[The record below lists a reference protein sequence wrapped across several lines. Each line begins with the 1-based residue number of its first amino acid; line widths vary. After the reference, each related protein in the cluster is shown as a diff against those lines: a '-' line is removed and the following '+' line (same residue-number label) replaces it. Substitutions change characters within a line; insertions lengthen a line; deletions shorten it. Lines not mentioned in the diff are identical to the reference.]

1 MKSFSVAVAL
11 IAPVQAGLR
20 FACSSLTT
28 QRVDPVVEPGQ
39 TPSAHVHHIVG
50 GNAFNATM
58 TGDVGERGTC
68 TTCEMAEDFSNY
80 WTAVLYFKHPTNGSY
95 HRVPVKNNA
104 ALAAGTTGGMTIYY
118 TQGPGLN
125 NYRTKTLERVQY
137 ADLHLKAR
145 LQHGRAESTGF
156 RMTVGSPTTN
166 TLDQAK
172 GHIGLR
178 FNCLQTLIN
187 RGPEMVDFPD
197 KPCPAGIFAVHHFP
211 ACWDGKNLDSPDHQS
226 HMYNTIKYDGFTN
239 APPCPASHPVRMPQL
254 TYETVW
260 DTTKFNSLWPA
271 GTPNPF
277 VWSFDGTRGYGTHAD
292 YMFGWKGDSLQR
304 AMNKSECFYDGCG
317 SIKKQTMSVA
327 NQCKVKDFVGEET
340 DGWLTSLPGMA
351 M

>member
-1 MKSFSVAVAL
+1 MKSFSVAIAL

-20 FACSSLTT
+20 FGCSSLTI
-28 QRVDPVVEPGQ
+28 QRLDPVVEPGQ

-68 TTCEMAEDFSNY
+68 TTCEMAEHDFTTDALRQQY
-80 WTAVLYFKHPTNGSY
+80 ITAFP
-95 HRVPVKNNA
+95 P
-104 ALAAGTTGGMTIYY
+104 
-118 TQGPGLN
+118 
-125 NYRTKTLERVQY
+125 
-137 ADLHLKAR
+137 
-145 LQHGRAESTGF
+145 GF
-156 RMTVGSPTTN
+156 RMTVGSPTT
-166 TLDQAK
+166 TSLDQAK

-178 FNCLQTLIN
+178 FNCLQTLLN

-197 KPCPAGIFAVHHFP
+197 RPCPAGIFAVHHFP

-226 HMYNTIKYDGFTN
+226 HMYNTITRDGFTN
-239 APPCPASHPVRMPQL
+239 APPCPASHPIRMPQL

-260 DTTKFNSLWPA
+260 DTTKFNSMWPS

-277 VWSFDGTRGYGTHAD
+277 VWSFEGTKGYGTHAD

-317 SIKKQTMSVA
+317 SIKKQVMSTA
-327 NQCKVKDFVGEET
+327 NKCTVKDFVGEET
-340 DGWLTSLPGMA
+340 DGWLTKLPGM
-351 M
+351 